1 MWQAQ
6 PVHMSM
12 QVARQGG
19 VEGHVDADDHSL
31 CSELSHVA
39 CASQASGV
47 VNVHNVDTAM
57 DPIIRMYIQPV
68 HRGLAPYNMYTAPR

>member
-1 MWQAQ
+1 MDFLTKLFALAR
-6 PVHMSM
+6 MSPQQRTYRFALAHLFNNDIDTM
-12 QVARQGG
+12 HVARQGG

-57 DPIIRMYIQPV
+57 
-68 HRGLAPYNMYTAPR
+68 